1 SHRGFGKRYSQH
13 KENCKKQEEKR
24 RMTHGVL
31 GRLCMRSHLMALTR
45 AQAAVG
51 THCSALPRASCEAP
65 MMGVMIQ
72 LVKSASSMSC
82 VSCLCSPDKPMQMN
96 QALFMSSGQ
105 CGYVLQPTN
114 MRDDVFDPFDK
125 STLRGTEPLSISIEV
140 LGARHL
146 PKNGRGIVC
155 PFVEVEV
162 SGAEYDNAKQKTE
175 IVADNGL
182 NPLWTPKQFHFQV
195 SNPDFAFLRFVVYE
209 EDMFSDENFL
219 AQATFLVKG
228 LKTGEALG
236 TAGRGHGGSHP
247 FTLLAR
253 GMLSFMGGCC
263 WAPGW
268 LSPSCPHDRSHS

>member
-1 SHRGFGKRYSQH
+1 
-13 KENCKKQEEKR
+13 
-24 RMTHGVL
+24 
-31 GRLCMRSHLMALTR
+31 
-45 AQAAVG
+45 
-51 THCSALPRASCEAP
+51 
-65 MMGVMIQ
+65 
-72 LVKSASSMSC
+72 
-82 VSCLCSPDKPMQMN
+82 MQMN

-114 MRDDVFDPFDK
+114 MRDDIFDPFDK

-228 LKTGEALG
+228 LKTGFRAVPLKNNYSENLELASLLVKIDIFPCKENG
-236 TAGRGHGGSHP
+236 EINLFNASSLRERAGDGSSQ
-247 FTLLAR
+247 LLASR
-253 GMLSFMGGCC
+253 GREGSFELRYQQPFEDFRV
-263 WAPGW
+263 APEQLADHFESRERRVLRRTRVNGDNR
-268 LSPSCPHDRSHS
+268 L